1 MRVDWWWALVAVAA
15 LAVFVVISH
24 LATTS
29 PPMIPR
35 LTVANSSVYDL
46 DIEVTGANRDGW
58 TGVGTAKAHST
69 KEFNDVIDQG
79 NAWIFHFAG
88 QGEDGGELEISRE
101 DLTRNNWHIDIP
113 DAVAQR
119 LHSAGASPSPATP
132 TSP

>member
-1 MRVDWWWALVAVAA
+1 MRVDWWWTLVAVAA

-69 KEFNDVIDQG
+69 KEFNDVIDHG
-79 NAWIFHFAG
+79 KNWIFHFAG
-88 QGEDGGELEISRE
+88 QGEDGGELEISRK